1 MSKQTPRTST
11 WLPKM
16 DITYS
21 MIRSFQTCPRK
32 CYWSYVEQLESVKRS
47 DALDVGS
54 LFHQMIE
61 HLGYVKTP
69 EMIAPSESD
78 LENYAKA
85 LSMANAYHRELG
97 LPMSTRYTNVGSE
110 QTFRIPLRTSNGG
123 QSKTYMLTGKIDGMV
138 QDNKTGEFCLVEH
151 KTTSKVDGAYLDKL
165 ALDLQIMIYM
175 LAARHYMAIVAPVC
189 VIYNIV
195 QKPTVK
201 RLGINSKR
209 TEPETLSDYSARM
222 DAQYEEH
229 PEWVSQHQIHFTSR
243 DLEDVAVELGMWA
256 DHLTLCRKSGLW
268 PRQTGAC
275 HSNFGTCQFWP
286 LCQGNQLN
294 ATNYIGTLYQRKD
307 GMHDELNGADSF
319 TSDANDIDNIV
330 F

>member
-16 DITYS
+16 DVTYS
-21 MIRSFQTCPRK
+21 MVRTYQTCPRK
-32 CYWSYVEQLESVKRS
+32 CYWAYIEQLESVKKS

-54 LFHQMIE
+54 MFHAMIE
-61 HLGYVKTP
+61 TP
-69 EMIAPSESD
+69 GVITMVEPSELIPD
-78 LENYAKA
+78 AMQENYAKA
-85 LSMANAYHRELG
+85 LSMAEAYHRELG
-97 LPMSTRYTNVGSE
+97 LSMSTRYTNVGSE
-110 QTFRIPLRTSNGG
+110 QTFMIPLRTSNGG
-123 QSKTYMLTGKIDGMV
+123 QSKTYTLTGKIDGIV
-138 QDNKTGEFCLVEH
+138 RDIQTGEYWLVEH

-175 LAARHYMAIVAPVC
+175 MAARQVLADKQPVG

-201 RLGINSKR
+201 RLGINTKR
-209 TEPETLSDYSARM
+209 TEPETLADYSARM
-222 DAQYEEH
+222 DAQYIEH
-229 PEWVSQHQIHFTSR
+229 PDWVSQHQIHFSNR

-286 LCQGNQLN
+286 LCQGNQLD

-307 GMHDELNGADSF
+307 GMHSELEASAN
-319 TSDANDIDNIV
+319 TDANDIDNMV